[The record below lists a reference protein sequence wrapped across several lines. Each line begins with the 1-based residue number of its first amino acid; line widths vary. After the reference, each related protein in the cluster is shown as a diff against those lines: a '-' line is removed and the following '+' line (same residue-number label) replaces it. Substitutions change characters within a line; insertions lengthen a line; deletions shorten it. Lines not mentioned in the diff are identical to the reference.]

1 MIRHVAEPKLEFSR
15 PIEVARIPKLGS
27 HEKLNADAKEC
38 AALAKRLLLPAIHT
52 LAAEL
57 KTKPW
62 RGGGVKVSGEL
73 KADLDQESVVS
84 LEVFR
89 SSMVIPVERY
99 FLNVPPSADIESDED
114 IDPIENGVIDL
125 GEVVAETLALELDPY
140 PRKPG
145 EEFQSAVL
153 DQIEVE
159 PEKPNP
165 FNVLRMEP
173 RKK

>member
-1 MIRHVAEPKLEFSR
+1 MIKRINQPELEFSR

-38 AALAKRLLLPAIHT
+38 AALAKRLEVPAIYA

-57 KTKPW
+57 KAKPW
-62 RGGGVKVSGEL
+62 RGGGVKVAGQL
-73 KADLDQESVVS
+73 TVDLDQESVVS
-84 LEVFR
+84 LDIFR
-89 SSMVIPVERY
+89 STYVYQVERY
-99 FLNVPPSADIESDED
+99 FLNVPPSADLESDED

-125 GEVVAETLALELDPY
+125 GEMVAETLALELDPY
-140 PRKPG
+140 PRRPG
-145 EEFQSAVL
+145 ESFQSVE
-153 DQIEVE
+153 IEDVPIE

>member
-1 MIRHVAEPKLEFSR
+1 MMKRMNDPELEFSR
-15 PIEVARIPKLGS
+15 PIELARIPKLGS
-27 HEKLNADAKEC
+27 HEKLVADAKEC
-38 AALAKRLLLPAIHT
+38 QALAKRLQISALHSLT
-52 LAAEL
+52 AEL

-62 RGGGVKVSGEL
+62 RGGGLKVSGEL

-89 SSMVIPVERY
+89 TTVVYNVERY
-99 FLNVPPSADIESDED
+99 FLNVPPSADIEAEED
-114 IDPIENGVIDL
+114 IDPIENGIINL

-145 EEFQSAVL
+145 ESFESAE
-153 DQIEVE
+153 IETDAPE

>member
-1 MIRHVAEPKLEFSR
+1 MIKRNPDIELEFSR

-27 HEKLNADAKEC
+27 HEKLSADAKEC
-38 AALAKRLLLPAIHT
+38 AALAKRLKVPAIHT
-52 LAAEL
+52 LNAEL

-62 RGGGVKVSGEL
+62 RGGGLKVTGEL
-73 KADLDQESVVS
+73 KAEVDQESVVS
-84 LEVFR
+84 LEIFR
-89 SSMVIPVERY
+89 STVVYKVERY
-99 FLNVPPSADIESDED
+99 FLNVPPSVDLESDED
-114 IDPIENGVIDL
+114 IDPIENGIIDL

-145 EEFQSAVL
+145 EAFQSTEIGI
-153 DQIEVE
+153 DQDE

-165 FNVLRMEP
+165 FNVLRMVP